1 MVLTRRKEKMYDQI
15 IIGGG
20 PAGITAA
27 ATAINQRLETLI
39 IAERWGGQTT
49 YAMQLEEME
58 GRETLIGETLLDT
71 FRRQLD
77 YLDFVR
83 RFDTVTKVMP
93 QEGTSGEQ
101 TFVVD
106 TDRGDR
112 FEGRTLII
120 ATGAKPQRLNVP
132 GETRLAGY
140 GLSYSATTHASLFL
154 GKDVAVVGQG
164 RRAQWAAADL
174 ARKAHKVYLLAPE
187 PLPDTPLAYRLGQM
201 QNVEIA
207 EGAAIREVCGERFV
221 ESIVV
226 ATPGGTVGDRPQREE
241 REIPVKGVFVKLPR
255 TPNSDLVREWVDCD
269 RVGHIIVDVY
279 CATNW
284 PGVFAA
290 GDVTHVSEQALVHIG
305 EGAKAA
311 ISAYHYLLM
320 H

>member
-1 MVLTRRKEKMYDQI
+1 MYDLI

-39 IAERWGGQTT
+39 VAERWGGQTT

-58 GRETLIGETLLDT
+58 GREVITGETLLDA

-83 RFDTVTKVMP
+83 RFETITKVMP
-93 QEGTSGEQ
+93 KERN
-101 TFVVD
+101 FVVD
-106 TDRGDR
+106 TAQGDC
-112 FEGRTLII
+112 FEGRALIM

-140 GLSYSATTHASLFL
+140 GLSYSATTHAGLFL
-154 GKDVAVVGQG
+154 GKDVAVIGNG

-174 ARKAHKVYLLAPE
+174 ARKAHRVCLLAPE
-187 PLPDTPLAYRLGQM
+187 PLPDTPLVHGLRQM

-207 EGAAIREVCGERFV
+207 ESVAVRQVRGERFV

-226 ATPGGTVGDRPQREE
+226 ATKTAEGEE
-241 REIPVKGVFVKLPR
+241 REMPVKGVFVKLPR

-269 RVGHIIVDVY
+269 SRGHIVVDVY
-279 CATNW
+279 CATSW

>member
-1 MVLTRRKEKMYDQI
+1 MYDLI

-27 ATAINQRLETLI
+27 ATAINQRMETLI

-49 YAMQLEEME
+49 YAMQLEDME
-58 GRETLIGETLLDT
+58 GRETITGETLLDA

-77 YLDFVR
+77 YLGFVR
-83 RFDTVTKVMP
+83 DFDTVTRVMP
-93 QEGTSGEQ
+93 VEKN
-101 TFVVD
+101 FAVD
-106 TDRGDR
+106 TIRGDR
-112 FEGRTLII
+112 YEGRTLIM

-140 GLSYSATTHASLFL
+140 GLSYSATTHAGLFL
-154 GKDVAVVGQG
+154 GKDVAVVGTG
-164 RRAQWAAADL
+164 RRAQWATADL
-174 ARKAHKVYLLAPE
+174 ARKAHQAYLLAPE
-187 PLPDTPLAYRLGQM
+187 PLPDTPLVHRLRQM
-201 QNVEIA
+201 PNVEIA
-207 EGAAIREVCGERFV
+207 ESAAVREVYGERFV
-221 ESIVV
+221 EGIAV
-226 ATPGGTVGDRPQREE
+226 ATPEGEE
-241 REIPVKGVFVKLPR
+241 RKIPVKGVFVKLPR

-269 RVGHIIVDVY
+269 SRGHIIVDVY
-279 CATNW
+279 CATSW

-305 EGAKAA
+305 EGAKAT